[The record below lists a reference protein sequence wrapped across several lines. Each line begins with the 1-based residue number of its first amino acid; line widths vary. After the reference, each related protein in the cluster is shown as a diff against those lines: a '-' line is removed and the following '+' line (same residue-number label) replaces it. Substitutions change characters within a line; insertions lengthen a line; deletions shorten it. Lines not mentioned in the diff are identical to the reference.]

1 MNVKFEKVDAVN
13 GLITVEM
20 EKADYADNVE
30 KALKD
35 LRKKAQLPGFRPG
48 QVPMGLLK
56 KRFGAECTAE
66 QVNKL
71 LGEKLYGYIRE
82 EKLNVLGEPLPSE
95 KQGPVDFETQD
106 VMTFVFD
113 IALAPEFDAK
123 LSDKDSLDQYII
135 NVTDEMIDGQVQ
147 SFCGRAGHQEKVESY
162 ESRDMVKGTLAQLD
176 AEGSVLEGGVQV
188 EAAVMLPEYF
198 KSDDEKKKFEGA
210 KVNDVLI
217 INPATA
223 YDNNETELAALL
235 KVEKDK
241 VKELTGDFSFQIEEI
256 SRYVPAAVNQELFD
270 QIYGEGKVNSEEE
283 FRAAIRATLE
293 EEYSYDSDYKLG
305 IDLRKYL
312 EDRVGEL
319 TYPEAMMKRIM
330 KLNNPDKEFTDEEYK
345 QSINELTWHLI
356 KEQLS
361 DQFELKVEQADV
373 VETAKMVARMQFA
386 QYGMQNVPEEAL
398 TNYANQMLQDKRQ
411 AEGLVSRTVENKI
424 VAKVKEVVKLNQK
437 QVSIEEFNAMFK

>member
-305 IDLRKYL
+305 LDLRKYL